1 MGFEDDISEL
11 ENKIE
16 DLENKLDDALLAK
29 FELEL
34 KQKSDS
40 LLRYEMQEMIRNIY
54 HECRNLSEPDIEERH
69 LEQKPDLATILKNL
83 SENIRIFAKDYNID
97 LS

>member
-1 MGFEDDISEL
+1 MGFEDEISEL

-16 DLENKLDDALLAK
+16 ALEGKLDDALLAK
-29 FELEL
+29 FDLEL

-54 HECRNLSEPDIEERH
+54 HECKNLSEPDANERYAEE
-69 LEQKPDLATILKNL
+69 KPDLETVLKNL

-97 LS
+97 L